1 MSLEGTALET
11 LYRIDE
17 RTLTL
22 ARDFKQLKE
31 SVESSYVTQLEFEPI
46 KRLMYG
52 MVGIALTSV
61 ILAVLAIVLKQ
72 SS

>member
-22 ARDFKQLKE
+22 ARDFKQLKD

-52 MVGIALTSV
+52 MVAIALTSV